1 MPYMFKIGVHSLVCV
16 LLKVLDLQS
25 RYKSD
30 KRFVLDEK
38 FIEEEAEEDC
48 DTVENVVDEKTRQL
62 NILQNVLGVAIKNST
77 NKNADN
83 KKTK

>member
-1 MPYMFKIGVHSLVCV
+1 M
-16 LLKVLDLQS
+16 QS

-48 DTVENVVDEKTRQL
+48 DVVENIVDEKTRQL
-62 NILQNVLGVAIKNST
+62 NILQNVLGVAVKTSS
-77 NKNADN
+77 NKDVDD

>member
-1 MPYMFKIGVHSLVCV
+1 MFSIFGVHSLVCV

-38 FIEEEAEEDC
+38 FIEDAVEEDV
-48 DTVENVVDEKTRQL
+48 DGVENIIDEKTRQL
-62 NILQNVLGVAIKNST
+62 NILQNVLGVAVKTSR
-77 NKNADN
+77 NKESNV

>member
-1 MPYMFKIGVHSLVCV
+1 M
-16 LLKVLDLQS
+16 QS

-48 DTVENVVDEKTRQL
+48 DVVENIVDEKTRQL
-62 NILQNVLGVAIKNST
+62 NILQNVLGVAVKTSL
-77 NKNADN
+77 NKDVDD

>member
-1 MPYMFKIGVHSLVCV
+1 M

-38 FIEEEAEEDC
+38 FIDDEAEEDV
-48 DTVENVVDEKTRQL
+48 DGVENIVDEKTRQL
-62 NILQNVLGVAIKNST
+62 NILQNVLGVAVQSST
-77 NKNADN
+77 NKEPDN

>member
-1 MPYMFKIGVHSLVCV
+1 MFGVHSLVYV

-38 FIEEEAEEDC
+38 FIEDEAEEDC
-48 DTVENVVDEKTRQL
+48 DGEENIEDEKTRQL
-62 NILQNVLGVAIKNST
+62 NILQNVLGVAVKTST
-77 NKNADN
+77 NRDAD